1 MTVTMSDDV
10 DAPDAAPDERAAAEF
25 QRRQNREWWRL
36 VGLIALLGLAVRVW
50 YILTF
55 RQDPFVNQLP
65 SGQLFETTVWGDGL
79 VFHKQAN
86 MLADG
91 EGLISPLPFELQ
103 GIRQQSAD
111 HPPVYTLFL
120 AAFSFLG
127 VRSELGHMLV
137 SAPLGALTAVVFALL
152 GRRVGQIGGTANRAT
167 GNRVGLIAAGFGALD
182 PNIWPYPGFV
192 LSETV
197 TIPLAGLVALFCYRC
212 WENPRRREAV
222 GLGVVL
228 GLAILARA
236 ELAIVAVVGVVPF
249 MMLLRRVTWARRT
262 ALLALAG
269 VVSSLIVLPW
279 VGYNL
284 NRFDE
289 PVYLSIGLDYSLVQG
304 NCDESYD
311 DDLLG
316 YYWLACQSE
325 ALEGTGLDVAD
336 QAVGSL
342 RLREVAFDYIA
353 DHPGRASQAVAARVG
368 RITGVFHPL
377 QQARLNAFVAGRE
390 PWLANAAVLTYYP
403 MAILSFFGASI
414 LRRRGVPLLP
424 LLGLILTSI
433 IAVAMT
439 LAVLRYRASAQPVLA
454 VLSAVAINH
463 FLQFLRRARDA
474 TTSPTGAMT
483 SKLNDHG

>member
-1 MTVTMSDDV
+1 MTADLDAV
-10 DAPDAAPDERAAAEF
+10 DLEA
-25 QRRQNREWWRL
+25 RRNREWWRL
-36 VGLIALLGLAVRVW
+36 IALIAVLGLAVRIW
-50 YILTF
+50 YILAF
-55 RQDPFVNQLP
+55 RQDPFINQLP
-65 SGQLFETTVWGDGL
+65 NGQLFETTVWGDGL

-120 AAFSFLG
+120 TLFSFLG

-137 SAPLGALTAVVFALL
+137 SAPLGALTAVVFGVL
-152 GRRVGQIGGTANRAT
+152 GRRVGGKH
-167 GNRVGLIAAGFGALD
+167 VGLIAATFGALD

-212 WENPRRREAV
+212 WDNPSLKEAT

-236 ELAIVAVVGVVPF
+236 ELSIVALVGVAPF
-249 MMLLRRVTWARRT
+249 MMLLPKLSWARRT
-262 ALLALAG
+262 ALLAMAG
-269 VVSSLIVLPW
+269 VVSSIIVLPW

-284 NRFDE
+284 SRFDE

-311 DDLLG
+311 DNLLG

-353 DHPGRASQAVAARVG
+353 DHPQRATTAVFARIG

-377 QQARLNAFVAGRE
+377 QQARLNSFIAGRE
-390 PWLANAAVLTYYP
+390 PWVSNAAVIVYYP
-403 MAILSFFGASI
+403 MAMLSFLGASV

-424 LLGLILTSI
+424 LLGLVLTSL

-439 LAVLRYRASAQPVLA
+439 LAVLRYRASAQPALA
-454 VLSAVAINH
+454 VLAAVAINH
-463 FLQFLRRARDA
+463 ILQFARRALDER
-474 TTSPTGAMT
+474 PTG
-483 SKLNDHG
+483 NQ

>member
-1 MTVTMSDDV
+1 MNANAESGRNRQWWQVITLLTV
-10 DAPDAAPDERAAAEF
+10 
-25 QRRQNREWWRL
+25 
-36 VGLIALLGLAVRVW
+36 LGLAVRVL
-50 YILTF
+50 YILVF
-55 RQDPFVNQLP
+55 RQDPFINQLP
-65 SGQLFETTVWGDGL
+65 NGQLFETTVWGDGL
-79 VFHKQAN
+79 VFHLQAN

-91 EGLISPLPFELQ
+91 EGLISPLPFDLQ

-120 AAFSFLG
+120 TFFSFFG

-137 SAPLGALTAVVFALL
+137 SAPLGALTTVVFGLL
-152 GRRVGQIGGTANRAT
+152 GRRVGGYT
-167 GNRVGLIAAGFGALD
+167 VGIIAAAFGALD

-197 TIPLAGLVALFCYRC
+197 TIPLAGLVALFLYRC
-212 WENPRRREAV
+212 WDNPSFKEAT
-222 GLGVVL
+222 GLGIVL

-249 MMLLRRVTWARRT
+249 LMLLPKVTLARRT

-269 VVSSLIVLPW
+269 VVSSILVLPW

-304 NCDESYD
+304 NCDQSYD

-342 RLREVAFDYIA
+342 RLREVALDYIA
-353 DHPGRASQAVAARVG
+353 DNPGRATAAVFARVG

-377 QQARLNAFVAGRE
+377 QQARLNSFIAGRE
-390 PWLANAAVLTYYP
+390 PWVANSAVLTYYP
-403 MAILSFFGASI
+403 MAILSIFGASI

-424 LLGLILTSI
+424 LLGLVLTSI

-454 VLSAVAINH
+454 VLSAVALNH
-463 FLQFLRRARDA
+463 IWQFGRRALAEGGPPPQSTALVDLSA
-474 TTSPTGAMT
+474 SPDDHTPP
-483 SKLNDHG
+483 SRLVDHG

>member
-1 MTVTMSDDV
+1 MVAEDLVT
-10 DAPDAAPDERAAAEF
+10 AAADIPTKPNSEWPTKE
-25 QRRQNREWWRL
+25 NREWWRL
-36 VGLIALLGLAVRVW
+36 LALITLLGLAVRIW
-50 YILTF
+50 YILAF
-55 RQDPFVNQLP
+55 RQDPFINQLP
-65 SGQLFETTVWGDGL
+65 SGQLFETRVWGDGL
-79 VFHKQAN
+79 VFHRQAN

-137 SAPLGALTAVVFALL
+137 SAPLGALTAVVFGLL
-152 GRRVGQIGGTANRAT
+152 GRKVGGKN
-167 GNRVGLIAAGFGALD
+167 VGLIAATLGALD
-182 PNIWPYPGFV
+182 PGIWPYPGFI

-212 WENPRRREAV
+212 WDRPVAREAI

-236 ELAIVAVVGVVPF
+236 ELSIVALVGVVPF
-249 MMLLRRVTWARRT
+249 MLLLPNVSWARR
-262 ALLALAG
+262 AGLLALAG
-269 VVSSLIVLPW
+269 VVSSLLVLPW
-279 VGYNL
+279 IGYNL

-304 NCDESYD
+304 NCDESYEA
-311 DDLLG
+311 DLLG
-316 YYWLACQSE
+316 YYWLGCQGE

-353 DHPGRASQAVAARVG
+353 EHPGRASQAVAARVG

-377 QQARLNAFVAGRE
+377 QQARLNSFVAGRE
-390 PWLANAAVLTYYP
+390 PWVANAAVLTYYP
-403 MAILSFFGASI
+403 LAILSFFGASI

-424 LLGLILTSI
+424 LLSLVLTSI

-454 VLSAVAINH
+454 VLAAVAINQC
-463 FLQFLRRARDA
+463 LQFFRRAGS
-474 TTSPTGAMT
+474 SPELAST
-483 SKLNDHG
+483 SKLDSHG